1 MQTNEELSLVKMPDD
16 VIFALDIG
24 TRTIIGVVGIHKGND
39 FQILAAEKVV
49 HESRAM
55 VDGQIHDID
64 KVAQGAAKVVNA
76 LEKRL
81 GYKLARVSIAA
92 AGRVLKTCQIK
103 AERVIEE
110 EREIDAQ
117 LISAIEMDSIQKA
130 QLEIEKEFSEGEKN
144 QYYCVGYS
152 VVGYYLNDYVIST
165 LMGHKGHKAG
175 VEVLATFLPQTVV
188 DSLHSV
194 MERIGLEV
202 DFLTL
207 EPIAAL
213 NITIPKELRLL
224 NLALVDVGA
233 GTTDIA
239 ITRGGTIVAYAMAP
253 IAGDELTEAV
263 AQNYL
268 VDFDTAEHIKLSLA
282 SGQKEVPFTDILDNK
297 LTAKAEDFKRVT
309 KPVVDSLAKLTCERI
324 LELNGGKAPNAI
336 FLIGGGSQSEGLCEA
351 ISDILELP
359 LDRVAIRNRSIAKNV
374 ITNETILDGPDGITP
389 LAILVTTALTKG
401 QDFFY
406 VTVNE
411 RKVRLYN
418 CRKMLVSDALIL
430 AGFDPDQLICKTGK
444 SLKVNVNGKER
455 TIRGGQGKPAE
466 IYVND
471 EMSSL
476 NAYIKPAD
484 KLIVIPAENGKEGS
498 ALVKELADNKVEPV
512 YLICNYNA
520 ETIGPRFYI
529 NDEEVSPDT
538 PVSHGDN
545 VEIVYEYTLQDIAD
559 MYKLEPSAWEFT
571 INGAPA
577 NMATVVFPGEQ
588 IVGKSKKFSVPV
600 KPEPSLDGF
609 TELSY
614 DIIESEPQTQKED
627 DSIMPI
633 MRKPAQNL
641 AQKGGI
647 CVIINEELVNLPPK
661 QVDYLFIDLF
671 NYIDFDLTSPK
682 GMITLRLNGKDANY
696 TDKIKAGDEIEI
708 FWKG

>member
-1 MQTNEELSLVKMPDD
+1 MQLNEELSLGKMPDD

-24 TRTIIGVVGIHKGND
+24 TRTIIGVVGVQRDDK
-39 FQILAAEKVV
+39 FYVQAAEKVV

-64 KVAQGAAKVVNA
+64 KVAQGAAKVIKA
-76 LEKRL
+76 LENRL
-81 GYKLARVSIAA
+81 GYQLSRVSIAA

-103 AERVIEE
+103 AERAIEE
-110 EREIDAQ
+110 DKEIDAQ

-130 QLEIEKEFSEGEKN
+130 QSEIEKDHPSGEKN
-144 QYYCVGYS
+144 QFYCVGYS
-152 VVGYYLNDYVIST
+152 VVSYYLNDYVIST
-165 LMGHKGHKAG
+165 LIGHKGNKAG

-188 DSLHSV
+188 DSLHAV
-194 MERIGLEV
+194 MERVGLEV

-233 GTTDIA
+233 GTSDIA
-239 ITRGGTIVAYAMAP
+239 ITRSGTIIAYAMTP

-268 VDFDTAEHIKLSLA
+268 VDFDTAENIKLTLA
-282 SGQKEVPFTDILDNK
+282 NGQKEITFIDILDNK
-297 LTAKAEDFKRVT
+297 VTAKAEELKTVT
-309 KPVVDSLAKLTCERI
+309 KPVIDNLAHLTCEKI

-351 ISDILELP
+351 ISDTIGLP
-359 LDRVAIRNRSIAKNV
+359 KERVAVRNRSIAKNV
-374 ITNETILDGPDGITP
+374 ITDEAILDGPDGITP
-389 LAILVTTALTKG
+389 LAILVTTALIKG

-411 RKVRLYN
+411 SKVRLYN

-430 AGFDPDQLICKTGK
+430 AGFNPDQLICKTGK
-444 SLKVNVNGKER
+444 SLKINVDGKDR

-466 IYVND
+466 IYVNS
-471 EMSSL
+471 EESSL

-498 ALVKELADNKVEPV
+498 ALVKDLIENPVEPI
-512 YLICNYNA
+512 YLKYNENA
-520 ETIGPRFYI
+520 KTIGPKFYI
-529 NDEEVSPDT
+529 NDEDVSPDT
-538 PVSHGDN
+538 PVIQGDN
-545 VEIVYEYTLQDIAD
+545 IEIIYEYALQEIAK
-559 MYKLEPSAWEFT
+559 MYELEPSAWDFT
-571 INGAPA
+571 VNGAPA
-577 NMATVVFPGEQ
+577 NMGTIVISGEQ
-588 IVGKSKKFSVPV
+588 IVGKVKKYSVPV
-600 KPEPSLDGF
+600 KSEPSIGGF

-614 DIIESEPQTQKED
+614 GIIDSEHKIQNEASIKAVIKEAEQK
-627 DSIMPI
+627 
-633 MRKPAQNL
+633 L
-641 AQKGGI
+641 AQKDGI
-647 CVIINEELVNLPPK
+647 CVIINEKSVNLPPK
-661 QVDYLFIDLF
+661 QSDYLFIDLF

-682 GMITLRLNGKDANY
+682 GMITLRLNAKDANY